1 MPNVPLLHLPAQDP
15 TAPELALNV
24 PLAHKSHVL
33 LGVRYRPAGHPE
45 DAATQTL
52 LFMIMPAAAQSALE
66 TGHIAVVSSLAAVQ
80 QQKRLRELT
89 DAPHVDGVV
98 PDLE

>member
-52 LFMIMPAAAQSALE
+52 LFMIMPVAAQSALE
-66 TGHIAVVSSLAAVQ
+66 TGHILVASSLADAQ
-80 QQKRLRELT
+80 QHRRVTE
-89 DAPHVDGVV
+89 VDGEQVDV
-98 PDLE
+98 EEGV